1 MSNVFINRTRK
12 CMDKQVLNPLRE
24 KQFNVPRYG
33 KHRTKSDNLSQNKGK
48 PKVKAALI
56 CFAIVLIILVVFRN
70 DNLLSENSHLSGT
83 AEIGVI
89 SSARCQSLPTHGS
102 AYVLEPSFM
111 KRSDVLYSGLEIL
124 NTHDHP
130 MVLILSDISGARQ
143 FLASSIAADKT
154 VQFSVPVGQYGI
166 QVFVGSNWCNLE
178 SGFSDGAK
186 ISVDGGIFI
195 NAGQTTLL
203 EFYGTGLNPVQIA
216 LAHSTTRPVVNPE
229 RIKPPSEVIGNDA
242 LELLQSHEGHYFS
255 SGTVNG
261 VPIVFMIDTGATT
274 VSISSKIAARA
285 GIKKCVPVNVSTA
298 NGIVDACVA
307 TVSEVTFG
315 NYRVTDVDVTVLPN
329 MFGDALLGMNVL
341 RNFRIEQVD
350 EVMRIS
356 SR

>member
-1 MSNVFINRTRK
+1 
-12 CMDKQVLNPLRE
+12 MDNQELNPYLE
-24 KQFNVPRYG
+24 NRYNALQCDRH
-33 KHRTKSDNLSQNKGK
+33 KSKSDNLSNKTSK
-48 PKVKAALI
+48 PMVKVTLI
-56 CFAIVLIILVVFRN
+56 CFAIGLIILAAIKN
-70 DNLLSENSHLSGT
+70 DISWPESSHLSGKV
-83 AEIGVI
+83 EIGVT
-89 SSARCQSLPTHGS
+89 SSVGCQPLPAHGS
-102 AYVLEPSFM
+102 AYMLEPSFM
-111 KRSDVLYSGLEIL
+111 KRSDVLYSGLEIQ
-124 NTHDHP
+124 NTYDHP
-130 MVLILSDISGARQ
+130 MVVVLSDISGARK
-143 FLASSIAADKT
+143 FLATSIATDKT
-154 VQFSVPVGQYGI
+154 VQFSVPVGRYGI

-195 NAGQTTLL
+195 HAGQTTLL

-216 LAHSTTRPVVNPE
+216 LAQSTARPSVNPE
-229 RIKPPSEVIGNDA
+229 RIKPSSEVIGDKA

-255 SGTVNG
+255 AGTVNG

-274 VSISSKIAARA
+274 VSISSKIAKRA

-298 NGIVDACVA
+298 NGIVNACVA

-315 NYRVTDVDVTVLPN
+315 DYRVTDVDVTVLPN

-341 RNFRIEQVD
+341 RNFRIKQVD